1 MINPVGVVLV
11 KKSADYF
18 VSLFRGE
25 ILLAI
30 LQLIVLNLFDCN
42 FGICSFEALITL
54 ESIVQHLEFGTLI
67 IVQAMRLPDPRL
79 CLYFELR
86 HIGLVVGIASNL
98 HFVVR
103 LSSTHYK

>member
-1 MINPVGVVLV
+1 MINPVGVVPV

-18 VSLFRGE
+18 VSLFGGE

-42 FGICSFEALITL
+42 FSFCSFEALITL
-54 ESIVQHLEFGTLI
+54 ESIVQHLEFSTLI
-67 IVQAMRLPDPRL
+67 IVQAMRRPDPRL

-86 HIGLVVGIASNL
+86 HIGLVVGIASDL